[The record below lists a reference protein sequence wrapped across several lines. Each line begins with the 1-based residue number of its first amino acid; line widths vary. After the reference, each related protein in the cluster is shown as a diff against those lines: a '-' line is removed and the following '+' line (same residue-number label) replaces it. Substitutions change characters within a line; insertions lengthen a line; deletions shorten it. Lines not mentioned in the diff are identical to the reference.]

1 MKIVLVEWNDA
12 ASGLLWARRDI
23 PQCVD
28 PIVSVGILV
37 KENNK
42 EIEIDP
48 NLSKDFKLH
57 DIAIPKG
64 SIKRMRRL
72 KLG

>member
-12 ASGLLWARRDI
+12 ATGNLWTRRDI
-23 PQCVD
+23 PQVVD

-37 KENNK
+37 REGSE

-48 NLSKDFKLH
+48 NIGKEFKLH

-72 KLG
+72 RL